1 MTEKPETC
9 QTCNRYTIS
18 GLQQLSLQHRAR
30 PLTGIDLTRPLEF
43 VLADI
48 GREMVAVRSKLNDVS
63 LGFTGWAEQVKD
75 IEGLLTCGLIAMH
88 HLQEQAKEHR
98 QLWEKRHVGLSAEE
112 MKAQAERCG
121 CRGSDELCACQNEPD
136 DKTIE
141 ARELTSS
148 HPPAAS

>member
-1 MTEKPETC
+1 MADKPETC
-9 QTCNRYTIS
+9 PACQRYTIT

-48 GREMVAVRSKLNDVS
+48 RREMVAVRSKLNDVS
-63 LGFTGWAEQVKD
+63 SGFTGWAQQVRE

-98 QLWEKRHVGLSAEE
+98 QKWERRDEE
-112 MKAQAERCG
+112 
-121 CRGSDELCACQNEPD
+121 
-136 DKTIE
+136 
-141 ARELTSS
+141 
-148 HPPAAS
+148 AAALPSTQSLRQEG